1 MTNHAKWSS
10 GSRSRS
16 DGGITKACSTPTFDE
31 VLGHG
36 GIVFATPDGA
46 GFIRHPRVQAVV
58 RRVRERP
65 SPSNDDDVLERK
77 LRVLDLVADEPAVLM
92 AESVAPSVA
101 FVLAAV
107 AGFSQLF
114 SP

>member
-1 MTNHAKWSS
+1 VH
-10 GSRSRS
+10 
-16 DGGITKACSTPTFDE
+16 DE
-31 VLGHG
+31 H
-36 GIVFATPDGA
+36 
-46 GFIRHPRVQAVV
+46 
-58 RRVRERP
+58 
-65 SPSNDDDVLERK
+65 DDVLERK